1 MLFLVLA
8 AAAAVAAPADAA
20 WETYECEGGPA
31 IRLAL
36 NDARPAERGWL
47 ETTGGIVELT
57 RHEGE
62 GKTVLRGGG
71 HMVVAPNWLDIL
83 YAPPERERSA
93 YQCRIANAA
102 APLSKPA
109 PE

>member
-1 MLFLVLA
+1 MLFLIL
-8 AAAAVAAPADAA
+8 AAAAVAAPADAP
-20 WETYECEGGPA
+20 WESYVCENGPT

-36 NDARPAERGWL
+36 NETRPAEQGWL
-47 ETTGGIVELT
+47 ETDSGVVALV

-71 HMVVAPNWLDIL
+71 YMVVAPNWIDIL
-83 YAPPERERSA
+83 YAPPGKEKAA
-93 YQCRIANAA
+93 YSCRIANATS
-102 APLSKPA
+102 APGKPS

>member
-1 MLFLVLA
+1 MLFLVLVA
-8 AAAAVAAPADAA
+8 AAAAAQPNAA
-20 WETYECEGGPA
+20 WESYECESGPT

-36 NDARPAERGWL
+36 NDARPAEKGWL
-47 ETTGGIVELT
+47 ETPGGIVELT

-71 HMVVAPNWLDIL
+71 YMVVAPNWADIL
-83 YAPPERERSA
+83 YAPPGKEKAA
-93 YQCRIANAA
+93 YSCRIANAA
-102 APLSKPA
+102 SPPGKPI